1 MSNANTNANANVN
14 IYEIKDAIKKRMDEQ
29 QRIIDR
35 YDEKRSEVWSK
46 LHRADIKSETTV
58 TKYEKLLHKEKAYTQ
73 HINDEANV
81 LFGLETAYGI
91 ICEALGK
98 E

>member
-1 MSNANTNANANVN
+1 MSNTNINANDKLCEV
-14 IYEIKDAIKKRMDEQ
+14 KDAIKKCMDKQ
-29 QRIIDR
+29 QSFIDR

-46 LHRADIKSETTV
+46 LHRADIKSEITV
-58 TKYEKLLHKEKAYTQ
+58 TEYEKLLHKEKVYTE

-91 ICEALGK
+91 ICEALG
-98 E
+98 EEQ